1 MGKRHSQIS
10 KKSVRARTWKYQLSV
25 GIIFKNEIRCLE
37 RCLTSLLP
45 LKEHVS
51 CQIVMAD
58 TGATDGSRQIAEK
71 FADILFDFPWID
83 DFSAARNAVLE
94 RCTGEWFLYV
104 DCDQWFE
111 DVEPLVRFLN
121 SRPDP
126 KICRVVMM
134 EYHYISMTE
143 KSYTEFLTSRLIRM
157 SYRPHF
163 TGAIH
168 EYIVMRKGGIFKV
181 LLDVIVH
188 HDGYVC
194 LNDGSEEGIEK
205 RRRNI
210 RLLRQ
215 ELEKDPN
222 NLRTLAQFID
232 SGQLESDYLEYLNR
246 AVSLVISKVSG
257 WEEEGPLIFSRATVA
272 AWTQKLPTLREWA
285 RQAEELFP
293 NSYFVRVDVNGT
305 LCNMYQTEDFAECI
319 RRGRAYLKAREDWHG
334 DSQALL
340 QLAKGPLLLATNEND
355 ECVKLL
361 ILRAVANTGTLEEL
375 VDCVAELRQIL
386 QNSPQKQQQIELIL
400 QELETRKAQLQ
411 AEQDNSNSVEI
422 SSELREL
429 AEKVRAILAAYPPDD
444 PAVATL
450 KATPVY
456 QKVAHLLEDA
466 AGQHESNT

>member
-1 MGKRHSQIS
+1 MGKRHSQS
-10 KKSVRARTWKYQLSV
+10 SKSVRTRTWKYQLSV

-45 LKEHVS
+45 LKEKVS

-71 FADILFDFPWID
+71 YADILFDFQWID

-94 RCTGEWFLYV
+94 RCTGEWFLYI

-111 DVEPLVRFLN
+111 DVEPLARFLN

-126 KICRVVMM
+126 RIFGAL
-134 EYHYISMTE
+134 MTE
-143 KSYTEFLTSRLIRM
+143 YNYFSTTDKSYTEFVTSRLFRM

-163 TGAIH
+163 EGAIH
-168 EYIVMRKGGIFKV
+168 EYIVLKQKGGVATF
-181 LLDVIVH
+181 LFDVILH

-194 LNDGSEEGIEK
+194 LNDGSEEGLEK

-215 ELEKDPN
+215 NLEKDPN
-222 NLRTLAQFID
+222 DLRSLSQFID
-232 SGQLESDYLEYLNR
+232 SGEMEPDYLEYVNR
-246 AVSLVISKVSG
+246 ALSLVRSKAPG
-257 WEEEGPLIFSRATVA
+257 WKEKGAVIFSRATVA
-272 AWTQKLPTLREWA
+272 AWSKNWPTVYEWA
-285 RQAEELFP
+285 EEAEKLFP
-293 NSYFVRVDVNGT
+293 NSYFVRVDVNGV
-305 LCNMYQTEDFAECI
+305 LCNMYQTENFAECI
-319 RRGRAYLKAREDWHG
+319 RRGRAYLKANEDLHSNSKELAEL
-334 DSQALL
+334 SQGSLWMGSDRQERL
-340 QLAKGPLLLATNEND
+340 IKI
-355 ECVKLL
+355 L
-361 ILRAVANTGTLEEL
+361 ILRAVANTGTLQEL

-386 QNSPQKQQQIELIL
+386 QDSPQNRQLVEIIL

-411 AEQDNSNSVEI
+411 EEQDKAASAEV

-429 AEKVRAILAAYPPDD
+429 AEKVRVILAAYPSDD
-444 PAVATL
+444 PAVAAL

-456 QKVAHLLEDA
+456 QKVAHLLEGA
-466 AGQHESNT
+466 ADKHESDI